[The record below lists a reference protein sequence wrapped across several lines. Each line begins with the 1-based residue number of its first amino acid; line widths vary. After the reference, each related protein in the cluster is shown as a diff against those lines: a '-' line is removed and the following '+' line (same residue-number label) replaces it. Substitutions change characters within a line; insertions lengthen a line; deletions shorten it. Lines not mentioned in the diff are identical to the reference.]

1 MEEVFMVKRYLTIA
15 AALVIMAAIAA
26 CAGSQTTRSSG
37 TYLDDKTIS
46 AKIKA
51 DLIGD
56 PLTKAHEIDVN
67 TYKGVVQ
74 LSGFV
79 DTPEAIKRAGE
90 IARDTKGVV
99 SVENDIQLRSNVK

>member
-1 MEEVFMVKRYLTIA
+1 MVKRYLAVA
-15 AALVIMAAIAA
+15 AALVVMAALAA

-37 TYLDDKTIS
+37 VYLDDKTIT
-46 AKIKA
+46 AKINA

-56 PLTKAHEIDVN
+56 PMTKAHQIDVN

-79 DTPEAIKRAGE
+79 DTKEAIKRAGE
-90 IARDTKGVV
+90 IARSTKGVV
-99 SVENDIQLRSNVK
+99 SVENNLQLRTKTP

>member
-1 MEEVFMVKRYLTIA
+1 MVKRYLAVA
-15 AALVIMAAIAA
+15 AALVVMAALAA
-26 CAGSQTTRSSG
+26 CAATETTRSTG
-37 TYLDDKTIS
+37 AYLDDSTIS

-56 PLTKAHEIDVN
+56 PVTKAHEIDVN

-79 DTPEAIKRAGE
+79 GTKEAVERAGE
-90 IARDTKGVV
+90 IARNTKGVV
-99 SVENDIQLRSNVK
+99 SVKNDLQLRSTVP

>member
-1 MEEVFMVKRYLTIA
+1 MVKRYLAVA
-15 AALVIMAAIAA
+15 AALVVMAALAA
-26 CAGSQTTRSSG
+26 CAATETTRSTG
-37 TYLDDKTIS
+37 AYLDDSAIS

-56 PLTKAHEIDVN
+56 PITKAHEIDVN

-79 DTPEAIKRAGE
+79 GTKEAIQRAGE
-90 IARDTKGVV
+90 IARDAKGVV
-99 SVENDIQLRSNVK
+99 SVKNDLQLRSTVP